1 MYWKSTHYKEF
12 SILDLMDPVQCLLY
26 GKFRALTFENAG
38 ITDLDKAVNST
49 IVDSDCSA
57 NGEPCGK
64 SGVAP
69 HLVSARF
76 HRRSSWLGMGQ
87 ASPWAEHD
95 AGEVLSYRVEQLT
108 HLRNWIL
115 EHTKGILEELT
126 QVCVWVG
133 VWVWV
138 CGCVGVWVCGC
149 VGVCV

>member
-1 MYWKSTHYKEF
+1 
-12 SILDLMDPVQCLLY
+12 MDPVQCLVY

-38 ITDLDKAVNST
+38 ITDLEKAVNST
-49 IVDSDCSA
+49 FVDSDCSA

-69 HLVSARF
+69 HLLSARF
-76 HRRSSWLGMGQ
+76 LRRSSWLGMGQ

-115 EHTKGILEELT
+115 EHTKGLLEELT
-126 QVCVWVG
+126 QAYICIYVYIYIYI
-133 VWVWV
+133 
-138 CGCVGVWVCGC
+138 
-149 VGVCV
+149 